1 MRILLLADSISSPSL
16 FRAWN
21 VWLLC
26 LSMAKDGKDRSFVIK
41 AFNPKDHVT
50 GLYHFYRKIV
60 QSLNSN

>member
-1 MRILLLADSISSPSL
+1 
-16 FRAWN
+16 
-21 VWLLC
+21 
-26 LSMAKDGKDRSFVIK
+26 MAKDGKDRSFVIK

>member
-21 VWLLC
+21 VWQLC
-26 LSMAKDGKDRSFVIK
+26 LSMAKDGKDQSFVIK

-50 GLYHFYRKIV
+50 GLCHC
-60 QSLNSN
+60 L